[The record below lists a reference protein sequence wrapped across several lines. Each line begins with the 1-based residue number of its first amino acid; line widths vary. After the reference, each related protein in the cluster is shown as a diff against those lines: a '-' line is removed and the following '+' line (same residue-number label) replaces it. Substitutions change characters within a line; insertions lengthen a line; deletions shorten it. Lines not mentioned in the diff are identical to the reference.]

1 LENLDSGRLRNLAV
15 SETGFI
21 FDPVS
26 GHTFNTNRTG
36 YAILNLLKE
45 DRGQD
50 EIVTA
55 LTEHFEVEEET
66 AQRELQNF
74 VFRIKDLGLC

>member
-1 LENLDSGRLRNLAV
+1 MENLDSGRLRNLAV